1 MSYCDLPSGKRFVF
15 LSNNF
20 LLPALTIAQLYQ
32 SRWAIE
38 VFFKW
43 IKQHL
48 RIQSFLGNSENAV
61 KTQIWIA
68 VSVYLLVAIARKTL
82 GIEVSLYTFLQV
94 VGLTAFEK
102 LPILQVFETPNSRP
116 ELPTDP
122 NCVCQLDLAP
132 FDLLFG
138 PTWLLFRLPAQT
150 LL

>member
-1 MSYCDLPSGKRFVF
+1 MDQ
-15 LSNNF
+15 
-20 LLPALTIAQLYQ
+20 A
-32 SRWAIE
+32 
-38 VFFKW
+38 
-43 IKQHL
+43 HL

-82 GIEVSLYTFLQV
+82 GIVVSLYTFLQV

-122 NCVCQLDLAP
+122 NQLN
-132 FDLLFG
+132 LFN
-138 PTWLLFRLPAQT
+138 F
-150 LL
+150 